1 MLEIEKDP
9 INTPKSES
17 AYCDRY
23 KLASNGQNTT
33 SDTIMV
39 KFDYGSQTFGDE
51 LMDWGIFASTSD
63 ERKEE
68 AAPAR

>member
-1 MLEIEKDP
+1 M
-9 INTPKSES
+9 
-17 AYCDRY
+17 
-23 KLASNGQNTT
+23 ASNGRNNT